1 MKNKD
6 VLLTLTGRTALLDD
20 YDGVLRVTTL
30 GKLSGKKDSWR
41 LRYSETVTDENEIQN
56 VILTMDKGIVTMA
69 SDGPFATDMVFEK
82 GCRFEGVY
90 RTPFGLL
97 DMSIFPTLV
106 KYNINEDGS
115 GEVNLRY
122 QLDIAG
128 QYAAFHKLHIK
139 LQADSKSAD

>member
-82 GCRFEGVY
+82 GCRFECLPYPVWFAGY
-90 RTPFGLL
+90 GY
-97 DMSIFPTLV
+97 FPTLV

>member
-82 GCRFEGVY
+82 GCRFEVS
-90 RTPFGLL
+90 TVPVWLL
-97 DMSIFPTLV
+97 DMGIFPTLV
-106 KYNINEDGS
+106 KYNINGDGAE
-115 GEVNLRY
+115 GKPRY
-122 QLDIAG
+122 QRYCGSICVP
-128 QYAAFHKLHIK
+128 QTPY
-139 LQADSKSAD
+139 